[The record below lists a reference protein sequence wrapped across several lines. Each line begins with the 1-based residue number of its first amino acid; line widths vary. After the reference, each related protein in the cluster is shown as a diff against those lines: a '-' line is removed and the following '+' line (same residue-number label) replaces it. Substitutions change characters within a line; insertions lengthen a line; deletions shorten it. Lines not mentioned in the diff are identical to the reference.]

1 MTCRPWSYDL
11 CSSAMEE
18 PPSATATEPPS
29 STRRGLR
36 LTLRLRALRTMRNE
50 VDLPIG
56 DFEET
61 RSTCAGPS
69 AAETRRY
76 LTLIVFCTML
86 LLFDDENPLIELTD
100 DDEEDATN
108 LHIDKHSLLDS
119 GILCCLIHIL
129 NAHLDPDEA
138 NQKQKATDRDEPFP
152 TEKDYDGDA
161 GQVHRLEILV
171 LLLVNDNR
179 STAKYICKHHLIK
192 ALLMAVKDFNPD
204 CGDSTYTMGIMDLPL
219 PVEAGGVWLREDI
232 RNAEQRKALSYM
244 FLKEDVIV
252 GHEILLINNLS
263 LDSCCLIHILNA
275 LLDPDEANQKK
286 KATDRDE
293 LFKSEEDYDGDA
305 GQVRRLEVALT

>member
-18 PPSATATEPPS
+18 PPSATATKPPS

-161 GQVHRLEILV
+161 GQVRRLEILV

-204 CGDSTYTMGIMDLPL
+204 CGDSTYTMGIMDLLLEMCLAGKRTGSTVYSSLL
-219 PVEAGGVWLREDI
+219 PASIERLLPFRT
-232 RNAEQRKALSYM
+232 Y
-244 FLKEDVIV
+244 
-252 GHEILLINNLS
+252 ILLINNLS

>member
-18 PPSATATEPPS
+18 PPSATATETP
-29 STRRGLR
+29 RGLR

-69 AAETRRY
+69 AAETRRWC
-76 LTLIVFCTML
+76 LVFCTML

-100 DDEEDATN
+100 DEEEDATN

-161 GQVHRLEILV
+161 GQVRRLELLVQMVANGSLTVFSRHKESPILV

-179 STAKYICKHHLIK
+179 STAKYI
-192 ALLMAVKDFNPD
+192 
-204 CGDSTYTMGIMDLPL
+204 S
-219 PVEAGGVWLREDI
+219 R
-232 RNAEQRKALSYM
+232 
-244 FLKEDVIV
+244 FL
-252 GHEILLINNLS
+252 
-263 LDSCCLIHILNA
+263 CCLIHILNA

>member
-69 AAETRRY
+69 AAETRRWC
-76 LTLIVFCTML
+76 LVFCTML

-161 GQVHRLEILV
+161 GQVHRLEI
-171 LLLVNDNR
+171 
-179 STAKYICKHHLIK
+179 K

-219 PVEAGGVWLREDI
+219 EMCLAGKRTGSTVYSSLLPASIER
-232 RNAEQRKALSYM
+232 
-244 FLKEDVIV
+244 F
-252 GHEILLINNLS
+252 LLINNLS

>member
-161 GQVHRLEILV
+161 GQVHRLEI
-171 LLLVNDNR
+171 
-179 STAKYICKHHLIK
+179 K

-219 PVEAGGVWLREDI
+219 EMCLAGKRTGSTVYSSLLPASIER
-232 RNAEQRKALSYM
+232 
-244 FLKEDVIV
+244 F
-252 GHEILLINNLS
+252 LLINNLS